1 MTTHPFCPDVTP
13 AIEDDDKCFEVTI
26 RVVGA
31 ARVNRLLSWI
41 VRSQA
46 YDDVTSLS
54 VAQCADEPSKTDC
67 A

>member
-1 MTTHPFCPDVTP
+1 MTHPFHPNAAAAT
-13 AIEDDDKCFEVTI
+13 EDDGKCFEVTI
-26 RVVGA
+26 KVTGA

-54 VAQCADEPSKTDC
+54 VAQRVDEPEQTDC